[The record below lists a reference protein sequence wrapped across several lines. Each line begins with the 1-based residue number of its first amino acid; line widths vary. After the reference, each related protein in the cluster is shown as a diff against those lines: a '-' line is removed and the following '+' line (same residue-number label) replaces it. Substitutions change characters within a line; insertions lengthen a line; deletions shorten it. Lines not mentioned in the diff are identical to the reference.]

1 MIRRPTASA
10 ISARKAISGFAP
22 PAVKIVRASCKN
34 SKANCDAY
42 SNIKNKNN
50 ELSNI
55 QFIKL
60 QDSIQNLNNYIKFIE
75 KDNNILNSILSQ
87 KEFNENK
94 N

>member
-1 MIRRPTASA
+1 MKKLAYICLIITL
-10 ISARKAISGFAP
+10 I
-22 PAVKIVRASCKN
+22 ASCKN

-60 QDSIQNLNNYIKFIE
+60 QDSIKNLNKYIKFLE

-87 KEFNENK
+87 KEFNENNK
-94 N
+94 LNLQL